1 MKRAMKLAISFLVFS
16 FFIYGETG
24 EQALAAGP
32 KSSSCIA
39 CHDLK
44 SVLPEDH
51 NPVIGKDITGCLTCH
66 PPGKP
71 AKAGP
76 NPFSARIHRAHIG
89 SKAKVDCLVCHTWI
103 AGKSFSLVKQ
113 KISWGAPS
121 WKAMDLIR
129 KIASSWSD
137 SSLLDSLHARRHVTC
152 MGCHGEK
159 LPAKDDTV
167 ENDRCLACH
176 GTYDKLAEKTAS
188 PQFPK
193 RNPHKAHVIGLA
205 CTKCHHVHSESKVY
219 CLECHPTF
227 DMKISGGRK

>member
-1 MKRAMKLAISFLVFS
+1 MRPGRNPLPASPATISSPSYRKIIIRLAVRTLGLFNLSS
-16 FFIYGETG
+16 PWQTRQSG
-24 EQALAAGP
+24 A
-32 KSSSCIA
+32 KS
-39 CHDLK
+39 LF
-44 SVLPEDH
+44 
-51 NPVIGKDITGCLTCH
+51 
-66 PPGKP
+66 
-71 AKAGP
+71 GP
-76 NPFSARIHRAHIG
+76 NPSRSRYIG

-121 WKAMDLIR
+121 RKAMDLIR

-159 LPAKDDTV
+159 LPAQKMIQW
-167 ENDRCLACH
+167 
-176 GTYDKLAEKTAS
+176 KTTAALPVTTPTIS
-188 PQFPK
+188 WRKRRPLLQFPK

-205 CTKCHHVHSESKVY
+205 CIKCHHAHSESRVY
-219 CLECHPTF
+219 CLECHPAF